1 MTAPPLQVITAAAFP
16 CHSSRNGPR
25 TSDMT
30 GTYSLELVGLSLVVA
45 VAASYVAFALA
56 AHISSTRGWS
66 AVYWLAGGAI
76 AMGTGIWSMHFIGML
91 AFSLPI
97 AMSYDLQTTVASL
110 AIAVVVSGFALY
122 IVSERAL
129 GPWTL
134 TVGAITMGLGIAL
147 MHYTGMAAME
157 IAPPLTYDIPLV
169 VASIAIAIAA
179 SGLALSLTFMLRREA
194 MAHVMWKRLLGA
206 LAMGFGICAMHY
218 VGVQAANFA
227 PDTICTAPGMQVDQH
242 WLAIAVAASTF
253 VFLAATMLIL
263 TIDVRLAH
271 QLDEAN
277 ARIAALAREDAL
289 TGLANRRT
297 FLEHLDAALR
307 TRNRDNSELAVLFLD
322 LDGFKDVND
331 TLGHAAGDAL
341 LVEVAGRLRKA
352 VRQNDF
358 VARFGGD
365 EFAVLQTNIAGPADA
380 GTLAEKIGTVIA
392 APYVIGHDDVAV
404 TASIGIAQT
413 TAATNTATD
422 IMVQADL
429 ALYRAKDDGRNR
441 YRFHDSDLDRQVHM
455 RVLLARELQ
464 LAIARGELELT
475 YQPQVEIAT
484 GHIVSLEAKVRWN
497 HPSRGIIKPSV
508 FIPIAE
514 RAGTILAVS
523 EWGLDE
529 ACRQLRL
536 WQDHG
541 LEAPVLAVD
550 ISGGQLK
557 AAADL
562 VGNFTMCLDKHGIE
576 PQQIELGFSE
586 PVLMHAAQRHAGTL
600 DRLRAL
606 GFRMAINDFGDGYSC
621 LGYLAHAPVQR
632 LKLPRRLVVGAL
644 HDEGCARAVRAS
656 VQVGRELGADV
667 IGDGVETRAQATF
680 LMAAG
685 CDQGQ
690 GPFLAP
696 VLSAMEATEMLKHAP
711 VTPAMSASTS
721 STAA

>member
-1 MTAPPLQVITAAAFP
+1 MI
-16 CHSSRNGPR
+16 
-25 TSDMT
+25 
-30 GTYSLELVGLSLVVA
+30 GTYSPELVGLSLIVA

-56 AHISSTRGWS
+56 AHISSAKGWS

-76 AMGTGIWSMHFIGML
+76 AMGTGIWSMHFVGML
-91 AFSLPI
+91 AFRLPI

-110 AIAVVVSGFALY
+110 AVAIVVSGFALY

-134 TVGAITMGLGIAL
+134 AIGAITMGLGIAL
-147 MHYTGMAAME
+147 MHYAGMAAMQ

-169 VASIAIAIAA
+169 IASITVAIAA
-179 SGLALSLTFMLRREA
+179 SGLALSLAFMLRSEA

-206 LAMGFGICAMHY
+206 LAMGFGISAMHY
-218 VGVQAANFA
+218 VGMQAANFA
-227 PDTICTAPGMQVDQH
+227 PGTICTAPGMQVDQQ

-253 VFLAATMLIL
+253 IFLAVTMLIL

-277 ARIAALAREDAL
+277 ARIAAMAREDAL
-289 TGLANRRT
+289 TGLGNRRT
-297 FLEHLDAALR
+297 FLEHLDVALR
-307 TRNRDNSELAVLFLD
+307 TRNRDKSELAVLFLD
-322 LDGFKDVND
+322 LDGFKDIND

-341 LVEVAGRLRKA
+341 LVEVAERLRKT
-352 VRQNDF
+352 VRQNDL

-365 EFAVLQTNIAGPADA
+365 EFAVLQTNIAGAADA
-380 GTLAEKIGTVIA
+380 GTLAEKIGTAIA
-392 APYVIGHDDVAV
+392 APYVIGHDDIAV
-404 TASIGIAQT
+404 TASIGIALT

-422 IMVQADL
+422 VMVQADL

-441 YRFHDSDLDRQVHM
+441 YRFHDTDLDRQVHT

-464 LAIARGELELT
+464 LAMERGELELM

-484 GHIVSLEAKVRWN
+484 GRIVSLEAKVRWN

-514 RAGTILAVS
+514 RAGIILAVG

-529 ACRQLRL
+529 VCRQLRL
-536 WQDHG
+536 WLDHG
-541 LEAPVLAVD
+541 LEAPILAID

-557 AAADL
+557 AVADI
-562 VGNFTMCLDKHGIE
+562 VGSFKTCLDKHGIE
-576 PQQIELGFSE
+576 PRQIELEFSE
-586 PVLMHAAQRHAGTL
+586 PVLMHAVQRHAVTL
-600 DRLRAL
+600 DSLRDL

-621 LGYLAHAPVQR
+621 LGYLAQAPVQR

-644 HDEGCARAVRAS
+644 HEEACARAVRAS

-667 IGDGVETRAQATF
+667 IADGVETRAQATF

-685 CDQGQ
+685 CEQAQ
-690 GPFLAP
+690 GPFFAP
-696 VLSAMEATEMLKHAP
+696 VLSAAEVTVLLRHATI
-711 VTPAMSASTS
+711 TPGMRASSSSA
-721 STAA
+721 A

>member
-1 MTAPPLQVITAAAFP
+1 
-16 CHSSRNGPR
+16 
-25 TSDMT
+25 MT
-30 GTYSLELVGLSLVVA
+30 GTYSLELVGLSLIVA
-45 VAASYVAFALA
+45 FAASYVAFALA
-56 AHISSTRGWS
+56 AHISSTKGWS

-76 AMGTGIWSMHFIGML
+76 AMGTGIWSMHFVGML

-110 AIAVVVSGFALY
+110 AIAIIVSGFALY
-122 IVSERAL
+122 IVSERVL

-134 TVGAITMGLGIAL
+134 GVGAITMGVGIVL
-147 MHYTGMAAME
+147 MHFTGMAAMQ

-169 VASIAIAIAA
+169 AASVAIAIAA
-179 SGLALSLTFMLRREA
+179 SGLALSLAFMLRSEA

-206 LAMGFGICAMHY
+206 LAMGFGIAATHY
-218 VGVQAANFA
+218 VGMQAANFA
-227 PDTICTAPGMQVDQH
+227 PDTVCTAPGMQVDQN

-253 VFLAATMLIL
+253 IFLAVTMLIL

-271 QLDEAN
+271 QLDAAN
-277 ARIAALAREDAL
+277 ARIAALAREDSL

-297 FLEHLDAALR
+297 FLDHLDAALR
-307 TRNRDNSELAVLFLD
+307 TRNRDKSELAVLFLD
-322 LDGFKDVND
+322 LDGFKDIND

-341 LVEVAGRLRKA
+341 LVEMADRLRNT

-413 TAATNTATD
+413 TATTNTPTD

-429 ALYRAKDDGRNR
+429 ALYRAKDDGRNC
-441 YRFHDSDLDRQVHM
+441 YRFHDHDLDRQVHT

-484 GHIVSLEAKVRWN
+484 GRVVGLEVKVRWN

-514 RAGTILAVS
+514 RAGIILAVGD
-523 EWGLDE
+523 WGLDE

-541 LEAPVLAVD
+541 LQVPTLAID

-557 AAADL
+557 ATADIAGRL
-562 VGNFTMCLDKHGIE
+562 KTCLDKHGIE
-576 PQQIELGFSE
+576 PRQIELEFSE
-586 PVLMHAAQRHAGTL
+586 PVLMHAAQRHAAAL
-600 DRLRAL
+600 DALRDL

-632 LKLPRRLVVGAL
+632 LKLPHRLVVGAL
-644 HDEGCARAVRAS
+644 RDEACARAVRAS

-667 IGDGVETRAQATF
+667 IGDGVATRAQATF

-685 CDQGQ
+685 CEQGQ

-696 VLSAMEATEMLKHAP
+696 VLSAMEATEMLKHAT
-711 VTPAMSASTS
+711 VARAMPRSRS